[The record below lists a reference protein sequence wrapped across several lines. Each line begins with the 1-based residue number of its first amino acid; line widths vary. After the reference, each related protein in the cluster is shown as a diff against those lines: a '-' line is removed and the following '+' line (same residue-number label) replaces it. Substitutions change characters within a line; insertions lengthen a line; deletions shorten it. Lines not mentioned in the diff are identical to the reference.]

1 MAAKELVF
9 DEQARRALERG
20 ANVLADA
27 VKVTLGPKGRNVV
40 IDKKFGSP
48 TITKDGVTVAKEIE
62 LSGTFENMG
71 AQLVKEVASKTNDIA
86 GDGTTTATVLA
97 QAIIREGLRNVTAGS
112 NPLLIKKG
120 IERAVEVAVAELE
133 KAVQKVDTAEKIAQV
148 ASISANDSEIGAL
161 ISTAM
166 SKVGK
171 DGVITVEESKSMKT
185 DVETKDGMQFDKG
198 YISPYMVTDSE
209 RMEATLNDPY
219 ILVTERKI
227 SAIADIL
234 PLLEKIVQVQK
245 PLLIIAEDVEGEA
258 LATLVVNKLRGTFVT
273 VAVKAPGFGDRRK
286 EMLKD
291 IATLTGGTVISEE
304 LGLKLDKVTPDLLGQ
319 AKTVKITKEETT
331 IVDGKGK
338 PDAIKGRIDQIKRQ
352 IEETDSDFDREKL
365 QERLAKLSGGVAV
378 IQVGA
383 ATETELKEKKHRIE
397 DALSATRAAV
407 QEGMIPGG
415 GSSLVHAQK
424 ALDAI
429 VFTSNGKTYADEK
442 VGVEIVRRA
451 LEEPLRQI
459 AQNAGFEGS
468 VEVDRVRKSVPG
480 IGFDAMSGELVNMI
494 EAGIVEPFKVT
505 RSALQNAA
513 SIGALILTT
522 ETLIADK
529 PEPKKDGPQGG
540 GGMGGMGGGYDMM

>member
-1 MAAKELVF
+1 MAAKQLVF
-9 DEQARRALERG
+9 DENARRALERG
-20 ANVLADA
+20 ANALADA

-40 IDKKFGSP
+40 LDKKFGSP
-48 TITKDGVTVAKEIE
+48 TVTNDGVTIAKEIE
-62 LSGTFENMG
+62 LPDVFENMG

-120 IERAVEVAVAELE
+120 IEKAVVIAVGELE
-133 KAVQKVDTAEKIAQV
+133 KFALKVDTAEKIAQV
-148 ASISANDSEIGAL
+148 ASISANDSEIGKL
-161 ISTAM
+161 ISEAM

-185 DVETKDGMQFDKG
+185 EVETKDGMQFDKG

-209 RMEATLNDPY
+209 RMEALLSDPY
-219 ILVTERKI
+219 ILISERKI

-234 PLLEKIVQVQK
+234 PLLEKVVQVQK
-245 PLLIIAEDVEGEA
+245 PLLIIAEDVDGEA
-258 LATLVVNKLRGTFVT
+258 LATLVVNKLRGTFTT

-286 EMLKD
+286 EILKD

-319 AKTVKITKEETT
+319 AKTVKVTKDETT
-331 IVDGKGK
+331 IVDGRGK
-338 PDAIKGRIDQIKRQ
+338 HDAIKGRIEQIKRQ
-352 IEETDSDFDREKL
+352 IEDTDSDFDREKL

-415 GSSLVHAQK
+415 GSSLIHAQK
-424 ALDAI
+424 AL
-429 VFTSNGKTYADEK
+429 EK
-442 VGVEIVRRA
+442 ISHAGAAPEERIGVNIIIRA

-459 AQNAGFEGS
+459 AENAGFEGS
-468 VEVDRVRKSVPG
+468 VEVQRVKAAPAG
-480 IGFDAMSGELVNMI
+480 QGFDAISGQLVDMI
-494 EAGIVEPFKVT
+494 KAGIVEPFKVT

-529 PEPKKDGPQGG
+529 PEPKKDAPAPG
-540 GGMGGMGGGYDMM
+540 GGMGGGGYDF